1 MKSGLYFIEVFSEII
16 HANEP
21 SIPDTATLM
30 SDTGLR
36 IVKISPSVPVQGGG
50 VATLNGFI
58 FNANER
64 GEISHVARLP
74 DEAGLKEQERIFFA
88 LCYNLRNTHS
98 PRAIVNLL
106 NDTIP
111 HKRCWYYLAKWSRL
125 GFYDYGVTLD
135 LGWFYPDELPER
147 YLEIIKE

>member
-1 MKSGLYFIEVFSEII
+1 MKSGLYFIEVVSEILRG
-16 HANEP
+16 NKP
-21 SIPDTATLM
+21 TVPDFVTLM
-30 SDTGLR
+30 SDTSLH
-36 IVKISPSVPVQGGG
+36 IVRVSPSVPVQDGG

-58 FNANER
+58 FSTNEK
-64 GEISHVARLP
+64 GEISHVTRLP

-88 LCYNLRNTHS
+88 LCYNLRNTHK
-98 PRAIVNLL
+98 PREIVKLL

-135 LGWFYPDELPER
+135 LGWFYPDDLPTR